1 MFVPLILI
9 LLSLGSMMYVFVRLT
24 THSVIAVHNYIRINC
39 YFALSGSI
47 LYLLGLLFDVDNGV
61 LFEVLRFVNS
71 LAYLN
76 MFVALFAMSI
86 MICGGIVRSF
96 IQPIKI
102 GSSRSEMVE
111 RRFSEWYGLHVLRGN
126 KISFMQFVFLGLTD
140 NISRIGGSMPSE
152 RRVRSYFI
160 GVFVTTFFF
169 GVNSFYFLAN
179 VLREMS
185 IIDRFA
191 PSINL
196 LDSIEP
202 IIESF
207 RYLVVWSIEK
217 LTILIGIDSMLIAL
231 ATYELAMLIFFITK
245 RQILQR
251 HQHEYFF
258 IHDDDEIQEILK
270 TEKEYHSSSGMFWKR
285 TLFGSDSQG
294 VRAMFGGLYHLN
306 GNHWMVEHQTK
317 IRNDDPKKLEIHQK
331 VDDAL
336 YDPVAWDEITDEE
349 YRISEECMS
358 FDFEIFN
365 NEHSITINGET
376 GFITQKSINFPE
388 DVLEVIQTR
397 IDEVNSSLVEL

>member
-9 LLSLGSMMYVFVRLT
+9 LLSLGSMIYVFVRLT
-24 THSVIAVHNYIRINC
+24 KHSTIAVHRYIRINC

-76 MFVALFAMSI
+76 MFVALFVMSI

-102 GSSRSEMVE
+102 GSTRSQMVE
-111 RRFSEWYGLHVLRGN
+111 RRFSEWYGLHVLQGN

-140 NISRIGGSMPSE
+140 NISRIGGSMPSQK
-152 RRVRSYFI
+152 RVQSYFI

-191 PSINL
+191 PPINL

-207 RYLVVWSIEK
+207 RYLVVWSVEK
-217 LTILIGIDSMLIAL
+217 LTTFIGIDSLLIAL

-251 HQHEYFF
+251 HLHEYFF
-258 IHDDDEIQEILK
+258 IHTEEEIQGILDIEKAYDELTSVFWVRTVFGEAELTGELYDLDGEHWAIK
-270 TEKEYHSSSGMFWKR
+270 THS
-285 TLFGSDSQG
+285 
-294 VRAMFGGLYHLN
+294 
-306 GNHWMVEHQTK
+306 K
-317 IRNDDPKKLEIHQK
+317 IRHSDKKKLDI
-331 VDDAL
+331 AL
-336 YDPVAWDEITDEE
+336 RVEE
-349 YRISEECMS
+349 LNNQDIWEGISEEDYAIANECES
-358 FDFEIFN
+358 FDIEISN
-365 NEHSITINGET
+365 NEHALMIHGET
-376 GFITQKSINFPE
+376 KEIIQQSTDFPR
-388 DVLEVIQTR
+388 DVLEMIQMR
-397 IDEVNSSLVEL
+397 IDEVSSSLIES

>member
-1 MFVPLILI
+1 MMFVPLIII
-9 LLSLGSMMYVFVRLT
+9 LFSLGLMIHVFVRLT
-24 THSVIAVHNYIRINC
+24 NHSVIAVHKYIRINC

-47 LYLLGLLFDVDNGV
+47 LYVLGLLFAVDNGV
-61 LFEVLRFVNS
+61 LFDVLRFVNS

-102 GSSRSEMVE
+102 GSSRSQMVE
-111 RRFSEWYGLHVLRGN
+111 RRFSEWYGLHVLQGN

-140 NISRIGGSMPSE
+140 NISRIGGSMSSE
-152 RRVRSYFI
+152 KRVQSYFI

-207 RYLVVWSIEK
+207 RYLVVWSVEK
-217 LTILIGIDSMLIAL
+217 LTSFIGIDSLLIAL

-251 HQHEYFF
+251 HLREYFF
-258 IHDDDEIQEILK
+258 IHTEEDIQLILD
-270 TEKEYHSSSGMFWKR
+270 TEKAYDGLSSVFWERTVFGEAELTGDLYDLDGEHWAINTHS
-285 TLFGSDSQG
+285 
-294 VRAMFGGLYHLN
+294 
-306 GNHWMVEHQTK
+306 K
-317 IRNDDPKKLEIHQK
+317 IRHNDNKKLDI
-331 VDDAL
+331 AL
-336 YDPVAWDEITDEE
+336 RVEE
-349 YRISEECMS
+349 LNNQDIWEGISEEDYAVANECES
-358 FDFEIFN
+358 FDIEISS
-365 NEHSITINGET
+365 NEHSLMIHGET
-376 GFITQKSINFPE
+376 EEIIQQSTNFPE
-388 DVLEVIQTR
+388 DVLEMIQMR
-397 IDEVNSSLVEL
+397 IDKVNSSLIES